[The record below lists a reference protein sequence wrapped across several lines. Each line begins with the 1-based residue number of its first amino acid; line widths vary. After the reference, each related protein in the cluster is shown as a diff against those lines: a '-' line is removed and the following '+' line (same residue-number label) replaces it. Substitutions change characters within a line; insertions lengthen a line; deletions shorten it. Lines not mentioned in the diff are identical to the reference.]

1 VSKNTRPGA
10 SIKSKKDF
18 DELYT
23 LGKTIYSSDGRWKSV
38 FLVKEKTSNSN
49 LMFAAAVHKKSGTA
63 VWRNRIKRLLKES
76 YRIKKN
82 ILADTIIKNNLFIKV
97 VFSPNLI
104 NQREY
109 KNISLE
115 DTLPGITDILNK
127 IKNRVKP
134 KTGNN
139 ILGQ

>member
-1 VSKNTRPGA
+1 MSKNTRRGA

-49 LMFAAAVHKKSGTA
+49 LMFAAAVHKKSGKA

-109 KNISLE
+109 KYISLE

-139 ILGQ
+139 ILNQ

>member
-1 VSKNTRPGA
+1 MSKNTRPRVK
-10 SIKSKKDF
+10 IKSKKDF
-18 DELYT
+18 DELYSR
-23 LGKTIYSSDGRWKSV
+23 GKTIYSSDGRWKSV
-38 FLVKEKTSNSN
+38 FLVTEKSSNSN

-109 KNISLE
+109 KNIRLA
-115 DTLPGITDILNK
+115 DTLLGTADILNK

-134 KTGNN
+134 KNGNN
-139 ILGQ
+139 ILDQ

>member
-1 VSKNTRPGA
+1 MSKNTRPRVN
-10 SIKSKKDF
+10 IKSKKDF

-23 LGKTIYSSDGRWKSV
+23 RGKVIYSSDGRWKAV
-38 FLVKEKTSNSN
+38 FLVKEKSNNSN

-82 ILADTIIKNNLFIKV
+82 ILADAIIKNNLFIMV
-97 VFSPNLI
+97 VISPNLI

-109 KNISLE
+109 KNIRLG
-115 DTLPGITDILNK
+115 DTLPGIADILNK
-127 IKNRVKP
+127 IKNLV
-134 KTGNN
+134 
-139 ILGQ
+139 